1 LNIAPNWL
9 FHHHKKVHFNPYLH
23 QTMIFA
29 FSIVLLVILAADF
42 YGWYGL
48 RKLLRYGLFS
58 GYRKKILRAYWIMD
72 ISFIVFAIVWTIII
86 RTSSWP
92 DYIMYRSYFY
102 ITGAFILIFLPK
114 IVFLIFNILDDVK
127 LLLLFLLQKIM
138 PGFQKS
144 RERIIR
150 RYPLLLTI
158 GFFLSLFMFGWVVYG
173 ITYGRFNFQVKE
185 VTIEIDD
192 LPESFDGFRLVH
204 ITDAHFGSFAR
215 TRPVER
221 ALRMIEELPMDA
233 LMFTGDMVNNE
244 AVEAERFIEAFQR
257 LDPPY
262 GMYSIL
268 GNHDMGDYR
277 RWYTIEEK
285 EANLTRLEEVQQ
297 EMGFTLLRNEHTFI
311 YRGNDSLMI
320 AGVDNW
326 GLPPFDQLGDLQE
339 AMSQYAWYRHTVL
352 LSHDPSHWRAE
363 VLPETDIMLTLSGHT
378 HAMQAGIRLPFF
390 KWSPVSVKYDEWYGL
405 YQDDDQFLYINR
417 GLGFLGFPG
426 RMGMRPEITLITLK
440 RN

>member
-1 LNIAPNWL
+1 
-9 FHHHKKVHFNPYLH
+9 
-23 QTMIFA
+23 MILA
-29 FSIVLLVILAADF
+29 FSIVLLVILAADL

-48 RKLLRYGLFS
+48 RKLLHHGPFS
-58 GYRKKILRAYWIMD
+58 RYRKKILRAYWIMD
-72 ISFIVFAIVWTIII
+72 ISFIVFAIIWTIII

-92 DYIMYRSYFY
+92 DYVMYRNYFY
-102 ITGAFILIFLPK
+102 ITGAFILIFAPK
-114 IVFLIFNILDDVK
+114 IVFLVFNILDDLK
-127 LLLLFLLQKIM
+127 LILLFVLRKILS
-138 PGFQKS
+138 GFNKG
-144 RERIIR
+144 REKMIR
-150 RYPLLLTI
+150 TYPLLLTI

-192 LPESFDGFRLVH
+192 LPESFDGFRFVH

-233 LMFTGDMVNNE
+233 VMFTGDMVNNE

-277 RWYTIEEK
+277 RWYTIEERD
-285 EANLTRLEEVQQ
+285 ANLERLQEVQQ
-297 EMGFTLLRNEHTFI
+297 EMGFTLLRNDHRFI
-311 YRGNDSLMI
+311 YRGDDSLMI

-326 GLPPFDQLGDLQE
+326 GLPPFAQLGDLQV
-339 AMSQYAWYRHTVL
+339 AMGDYPWFRNTIL
-352 LSHDPSHWRAE
+352 LSHDPSHWRE
-363 VLPETDIMLTLSGHT
+363 QVLPETNIMLTLSGHT

-390 KWSPVSVKYDEWYGL
+390 KWSPVSAKYAEWYGL
-405 YQDDDQFLYINR
+405 YRENGRFLYINR
-417 GLGFLGFPG
+417 GFGFLGFPG